1 MAVQS
6 AINNMLGTMGTVSSL
21 AQHLEEQKK
30 SNELN
35 LIKTADDLM
44 QESSNIGKEA
54 ESLVQKTEGNLNA
67 SQENA
72 TRIAELESE
81 NPLKNPSQSLMRDKS
96 GKFMTREK
104 SADMLRIA
112 NEKISQD
119 QEAVQAQKHMLAARM
134 QMYNKKLDIVKAIRK
149 GVAPNLEENLTPRQL
164 KSVDSV
170 KQEVE
175 LLRGG
180 NK

>member
-1 MAVQS
+1 MAIQS
-6 AINNMLGTMGTVSSL
+6 SINNMIGTIGTAVTLGGHL
-21 AQHLEEQKK
+21 AEQKK
-30 SNELN
+30 ANELN
-35 LIKTADDLM
+35 LIKTADELM
-44 QESSNIGKEA
+44 EESSNIGKEA

-119 QEAVQAQKHMLAARM
+119 QAAVQAQKHMLTARM
-134 QMYNKKLDIVKAIRK
+134 EMYNKKLDVVSAIRK
-149 GVAPNLEENLTPRQL
+149 GVAPNLQENLTPRQL
-164 KSVDSV
+164 DSV
-170 KQEVE
+170 NSVKKEVE

>member
-1 MAVQS
+1 MSVQS
-6 AINNMLGTMGTVSSL
+6 SVNNMIGTIGTAITLGS
-21 AQHLEEQKK
+21 HLSEQKK
-30 SNELN
+30 ANELN
-35 LIKTADDLM
+35 LIKTADELM
-44 QESSNIGKEA
+44 EESSNIGKEA

-112 NEKISQD
+112 NNKIAED
-119 QEAVQAQKHMLAARM
+119 QEAVQAQKNMLTARM
-134 QMYNKKLDIVKAIRK
+134 QMYNKKLDIVNAIRK
-149 GVAPNLEENLTPRQL
+149 GVAPNLEENLTPKQI

-170 KQEVE
+170 KKEVE

-180 NK
+180 KK